1 MNIKTVRWYIRNRKY
16 AEYTIECL
24 KEDFHDSFYDLVEY
38 LPKVGFAIF
47 VFLLTIIE
55 FVLFPIV
62 YLKVRIS
69 GEKARKKLV
78 GGTENDGTINKA

>member
-1 MNIKTVRWYIRNRKY
+1 MSTNTVRWYMRNRKY
-16 AEYTIECL
+16 AEFTIECL
-24 KEDFHDSFYDLVEY
+24 KLDFQNSFYALVDY

-78 GGTENDGTINKA
+78 GGTENDGTIN